1 MERKIGEIF
10 DFNNKKIKVVS
21 AEGPC
26 SCKDCIFVSGKYC
39 IRGEAINFVGLC
51 FYTHRSDQ
59 ISVKFIEIKKDVKM
73 DKQKELTIFIP
84 EGYEIDEKKS
94 TFEKIIFKKKKQEI
108 KTWSDLIGEKIP
120 KGSVYISGT
129 SQIKEEN
136 ADLLFWKD
144 SEKNIFIDKRHA
156 KAALAMAQ
164 ISQLMPYYGGAIT
177 DEEWKNIN
185 VNKYSLRR
193 HDNKVTKYT
202 FYLSF
207 HFLSFHTAEQRDS
220 FYANNKQLVEDY
232 LMIINND

>member
-1 MERKIGEIF
+1 
-10 DFNNKKIKVVS
+10 
-21 AEGPC
+21 
-26 SCKDCIFVSGKYC
+26 
-39 IRGEAINFVGLC
+39 
-51 FYTHRSDQ
+51 
-59 ISVKFIEIKKDVKM
+59 
-73 DKQKELTIFIP
+73 
-84 EGYEIDEKKS
+84 
-94 TFEKIIFKKKKQEI
+94 
-108 KTWSDLIGEKIP
+108 
-120 KGSVYISGT
+120 
-129 SQIKEEN
+129 
-136 ADLLFWKD
+136 
-144 SEKNIFIDKRHA
+144 
-156 KAALAMAQ
+156 MAQ